1 MRPPL
6 TPAPDERPDAAA
18 GAGLSW
24 LLRVVFLLAVV
35 FTTIGLIESVFILYD
50 LRTRAFSVARAPD
63 LGFGIRSWTVHHALR
78 PGYRSPT
85 INTNSFGLRSPE
97 VSVPKPAGTIRVL
110 LLGDS
115 FTFGLRVKDDEIF
128 GRRLEE
134 LLHGKYGAAPVEV
147 VSAGVISY
155 CPLLEYLQ
163 YRHHL
168 HVLEPDLVVLNFDMS
183 DVQDHMAYSRDAVV
197 DPSGAPLFVT
207 EPSLRSQAPS
217 AMPKLLLFEWLGRRL
232 QGARGR
238 VESTLEGVPFVRDQD
253 RYLWALDNGQEWDA
267 EAQKAMAPIVDLGRL
282 LERDHVPLLL
292 ATYPQPWQVSA
303 EATPLPPIRDQYGV
317 GQHTVHL
324 NDRPFKKLEAFA
336 SSHRIPFVNAT
347 DVFRRD
353 TAPTTLFLGNDFHF
367 TPRGHQV
374 YAGVLARFITD
385 HSLIEGREHAG
396 R

>member
-1 MRPPL
+1 L
-6 TPAPDERPDAAA
+6 TRGPDTETDERTGP
-18 GAGLSW
+18 GLSW
-24 LLRVVFLLAVV
+24 LLRLVFLVAVV
-35 FTTIGLIESVFILYD
+35 FTTVGILETAFILYD
-50 LRTRAFSVARAPD
+50 LRTRALSIARAPD

-78 PGYRSPT
+78 PGYSSPAVH
-85 INTNSFGLRSPE
+85 INSFGLRSPE
-97 VSVPKPAGTIRVL
+97 VAVPKPAGTIRVL

-134 LLHGKYGAAPVEV
+134 MLRGKYGAAPVEV

-197 DPSGAPLFVT
+197 GRDGVALFVT
-207 EPSLRSQAPS
+207 EPSLRNQAPS
-217 AMPKLLLFEWLGRRL
+217 AMPKLLLFEWLGRRV
-232 QGARGR
+232 QGLRGR
-238 VESTLEGVPFVRDQD
+238 VESTLEGIPFVRDQD
-253 RYLWALDNGQEWDA
+253 RYLWALDGGQEWDA
-267 EAQKAMAPIVDLGRL
+267 EAQKAMAPILDLARL
-282 LERDHVPLLL
+282 LERDGIPLLL

-303 EATPLPPIRDQYGV
+303 DATPLPPIRDQYGV

-324 NDRPFKKLEAFA
+324 NDRPFRKLEAFA
-336 SSHRIPFVNAT
+336 SDHHIPFVNAT
-347 DVFRRD
+347 SVFRQD
-353 TAPTTLFLGNDFHF
+353 ATPATLYLQNDFHF

-374 YAGVLARFITD
+374 YADVLAQFMT
-385 HSLIEGREHAG
+385 EHNLVESRGNA
-396 R
+396 RR